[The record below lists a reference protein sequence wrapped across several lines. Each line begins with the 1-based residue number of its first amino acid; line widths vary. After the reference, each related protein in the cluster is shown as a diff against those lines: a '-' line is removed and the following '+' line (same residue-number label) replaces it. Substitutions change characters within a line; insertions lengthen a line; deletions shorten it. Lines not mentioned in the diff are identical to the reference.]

1 MKEMKDKLFKV
12 TRIRCWETGT
22 RIIEYIKAYDVNHAM
37 RIANRLFDDVALVQL
52 ADCE

>member
-1 MKEMKDKLFKV
+1 MKRESIFKV
-12 TRIRCWETGT
+12 TRIKCWETGT
-22 RIIEYIKAYDVNHAM
+22 RAIEYVKAYDVNHAM